1 MRTSTLVE
9 YDFLG
14 LNRLYDESHGA
25 GKHISLAL
33 DLFGERQ
40 LIQRPHADLLR
51 WAVSWQR
58 ARTALFPSVSCVT

>member
-14 LNRLYDESHGA
+14 LDRFYDESHGA
-25 GKHISLAL
+25 GEHIRLAL

-40 LIQRPHADLLR
+40 LIKRPHADLLR
-51 WAVSWQR
+51 WAVS
-58 ARTALFPSVSCVT
+58 